1 MMDSKSL
8 RKYVDKQFLIN
19 ILPNLMNFIRIPNLS
34 PSYDKNWK
42 TNGLIFKAASLVTS
56 YAKYLNIKNSEVN
69 LLQDKGYTPLVFV
82 DIAASRQNDKR
93 TVLFYG
99 HFDKQPYGT
108 GWDKDKSPTEPVIQN
123 GRLYGRGAADD
134 GYALFS
140 ILTAIKTC
148 QDFNRPLP
156 RICCIFEG
164 AEESTDTHLRHYFD
178 KLLPVLGNNVIA
190 FIPLDSGCADYNRL
204 WMTNSLR
211 GVVDFDVNIETLQ
224 KEAHYGP
231 EASGIIAENLFLA
244 RKIYDGI
251 IDSKTGEVKLKECNV
266 DKIPE
271 IVEEYMK
278 KEIEIIGKDY
288 IKNIPLYDGVSP
300 LKTNVKELLIN
311 NRWKPTCN
319 ILGIDNCP
327 KIADKGFGVAAGI
340 KVRMSMRLPPL
351 VDKKK
356 VHDAIEKAIKDNIYF
371 GAKVSLGYFDLG
383 EGVFLGNMTNRTK
396 NILNRASK
404 EFFGN
409 EMIFNGGGGSI
420 PFISYFQSKYPKTD
434 IICTGIVGSDSH
446 EHGPNENL
454 NIEACKTMIC
464 ILCYFLSEI

>member
-34 PSYDKNWK
+34 PSYDQNWK

-108 GWDKDKSPTEPVIQN
+108 GWDKDKSPIEPVIQN
-123 GRLYGRGAADD
+123 GRLYGRGSADD

-190 FIPLDSGCADYNRL
+190 FIPLDAGCSDYNRL

-224 KEAHYGP
+224 KESHYGP

-251 IDSKTGEVKLKECNV
+251 IDSRTGEVKLKECNV

-278 KEIEIIGKDY
+278 KEIEIIGQDY

-300 LKTNVKELLIN
+300 LKTDVKELLIN

-327 KIADKGFGVAAGI
+327 QIADKGFGVAPGI

-351 VDKKK
+351 VDKNK
-356 VHDAIEKAIKDNIYF
+356 VHDAIEKAINDNIYF
-371 GAKVSLGYFDLG
+371 DAKVSLGYFDLG

-420 PFISYFQSKYPKTD
+420 PFISYFQSKYPNTD

>member
-1 MMDSKSL
+1 MDSKSL

-34 PSYDKNWK
+34 PSYDQNWK

-123 GRLYGRGAADD
+123 GRLYGRGSADD

-190 FIPLDSGCADYNRL
+190 FIPLDAGCSDYNRL

-224 KEAHYGP
+224 KESHYGP

-278 KEIEIIGKDY
+278 KEIEIIGQDY

-300 LKTNVKELLIN
+300 LKTDVKELLIN

-327 KIADKGFGVAAGI
+327 QIADKGFGVAPGI

-351 VDKKK
+351 VDKNK
-356 VHDAIEKAIKDNIYF
+356 VHDAIEKAINDNIYF
-371 GAKVSLGYFDLG
+371 DAKVSLGYFDLG

-420 PFISYFQSKYPKTD
+420 PFISYFQSKYPNTD

>member
-34 PSYDKNWK
+34 PSYDQNWK

-123 GRLYGRGAADD
+123 GRLYGRGSADD

-224 KEAHYGP
+224 KESHYGP

-251 IDSKTGEVKLKECNV
+251 IDSRTGEVKLKECNV

-278 KEIEIIGKDY
+278 KEIEIIGQDY

-300 LKTNVKELLIN
+300 LKTDVKELLIN

-327 KIADKGFGVAAGI
+327 QIADKGFGVAPGI

-351 VDKKK
+351 VDKNK
-356 VHDAIEKAIKDNIYF
+356 VHDAIEKAINDNIYF

-420 PFISYFQSKYPKTD
+420 PFISYFQSKYPNTD

>member
-1 MMDSKSL
+1 MDSKTL

-19 ILPNLMNFIRIPNLS
+19 VLPNLMNFIRIPNLS
-34 PSYDKNWK
+34 PSYDQNWK
-42 TNGLIFKAASLVTS
+42 TNGLILKAASLVAS
-56 YAKYLNIKNSEVN
+56 YAKYLNIKNAEVN
-69 LLQDKGYTPLVFV
+69 LLQDKGYTPLVF
-82 DIAASRQNDKR
+82 IEIPASRQNDNR

-108 GWDKDKSPTEPVIQN
+108 GWDKDKKPTEPVIQN
-123 GRLYGRGAADD
+123 DHLYGRGAADD

-148 QDFNRPLP
+148 QDFNRLLP

-178 KLLPVLGNNVIA
+178 KLLPVLGNNIVA
-190 FIPLDSGCADYNRL
+190 FIPLDAGCADYNRL

-224 KEAHYGP
+224 NESHYGP
-231 EASGIIAENLFLA
+231 EAAGIVAENLFLA
-244 RKIYDGI
+244 RKVYDGI

-271 IVEEYMK
+271 IVEEHLK

-288 IKNIPLYDGVSP
+288 IKNLPLYDGVSP
-300 LKTNVKELLIN
+300 LKTDVKELLIN

-319 ILGIDNCP
+319 ILGIDKCP
-327 KIADKGFGVAAGI
+327 KISEKGFGIPDGI

-351 VDKKK
+351 VDKNK
-356 VHDAIEKAIKDNIYF
+356 VHDAIQKAISINIYF
-371 GAKVSLGYFDLG
+371 GAKISMGYFDLG
-383 EGVFLGNMTNRTK
+383 EGVFLGNMTNKTK
-396 NILNRASK
+396 DILNRASK

-420 PFISYFQSKYPKTD
+420 PFISYFQSKYPNAD

-454 NIEACKTMIC
+454 NIEACKKMIC
-464 ILCYFLSEI
+464 ILCYFLSEL